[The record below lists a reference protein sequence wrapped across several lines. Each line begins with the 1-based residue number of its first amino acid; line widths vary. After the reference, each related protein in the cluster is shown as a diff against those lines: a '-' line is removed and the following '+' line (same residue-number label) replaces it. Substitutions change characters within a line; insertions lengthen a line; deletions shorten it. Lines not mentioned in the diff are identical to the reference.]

1 MGADFCIRKYGMS
14 DSQAF
19 HLGKTK
25 PVSEKSSCFLSNE
38 QKKKVITT
46 VTLGVK

>member
-1 MGADFCIRKYGMS
+1 MG

-38 QKKKVITT
+38 RRKKFIMT